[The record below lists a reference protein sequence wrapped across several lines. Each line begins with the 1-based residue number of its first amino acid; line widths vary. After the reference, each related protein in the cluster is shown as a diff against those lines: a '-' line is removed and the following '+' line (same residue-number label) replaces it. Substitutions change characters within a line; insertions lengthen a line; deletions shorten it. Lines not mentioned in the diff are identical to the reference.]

1 MVSEKQRIANH
12 NNGLKS
18 TGPKTVEGKRIASR
32 NAVRHGLLSN
42 AGLTVIRGE
51 DRTEFKEFSDNLR
64 GDLKPVGQL
73 ESLLAERITSFF
85 WRLKRTSR
93 MEQGLLDILSSS
105 PQNAG
110 SPAPGQKIP
119 YEIIITKA
127 YGEPET
133 DLEYQEYLK
142 SKGRLDANGVA
153 LPAPVD
159 PAAQSSLPSEVS
171 DSRQAASEGVVLS
184 EEQLSE
190 NLGRM
195 VQQDF
200 KGSKLLEKLL
210 RYEGQIERSLY
221 RALLELQKLQSN
233 RAHSEAIDVLEDAVE
248 SNPSRGEPMCSPAP
262 EIVIEDLP
270 SVGWALAHAEA
281 QKPNEPILAYSPSEP
296 QSSTPPAESP
306 QSSPSF
312 QEGLPQSGEGSL
324 PLAGSW
330 PLEAGSCS
338 PEKPNEPISEEIV
351 PPQMLLPIENSK
363 WKMDNFQSP
372 IINQQSLISPSGAGY
387 KPFAKYSPPKRISPH
402 DTWLSR
408 LSDEELDRL
417 TLEIEN
423 QSSAARLKHPTVHDF
438 SHLTDEELD
447 RLAKELG

>member
-142 SKGRLDANGVA
+142 SKGRLDVNGVA

-233 RAHSEAIDVLEDAVE
+233 RAHSEAIDANDVSLD
-248 SNPSRGEPMCSPAP
+248 EPQSP
-262 EIVIEDLP
+262 IVP
-270 SVGWALAHAEA
+270 
-281 QKPNEPILAYSPSEP
+281 Q

-312 QEGLPQSGEGSL
+312 QEGLPQSGEGFL

-372 IINQQSLISPSGAGY
+372 IINQQSLISPSGTGY